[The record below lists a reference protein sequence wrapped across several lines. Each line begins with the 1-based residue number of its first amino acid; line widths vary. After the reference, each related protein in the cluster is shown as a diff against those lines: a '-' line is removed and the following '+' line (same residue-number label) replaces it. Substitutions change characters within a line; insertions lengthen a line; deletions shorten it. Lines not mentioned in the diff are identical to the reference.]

1 MCINSGACT
10 KLQNPSQCKYYIQE
24 LIIIKQ
30 SKLKSIKSKYF
41 QIKVGEH
48 LGNLRF
54 RKPIKLFKMLK

>member
-1 MCINSGACT
+1 MCINSGACA
-10 KLQNPSQCKYYIQE
+10 KFQNPSQCKYYIQE
-24 LIIIKQ
+24 LIKQ

-41 QIKVGEH
+41 QINVGEH